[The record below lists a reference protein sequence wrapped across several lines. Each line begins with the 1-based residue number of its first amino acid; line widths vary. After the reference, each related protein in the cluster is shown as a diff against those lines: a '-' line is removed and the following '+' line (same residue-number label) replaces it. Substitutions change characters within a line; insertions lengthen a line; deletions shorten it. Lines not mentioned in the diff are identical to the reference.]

1 MTKYTNDNE
10 EMLKSLSAAMDN
22 DWDDEAH
29 VSELLVQTLQPSH
42 MQAELRSKFER
53 YHMIR
58 DVMHKELSPA
68 LTADFSSRISAA
80 IADEPAIIAPT
91 AMQRPSVENTAKSFT
106 GVSADENAADFAGY
120 KAKAEQKNEQYGK
133 ATPGGLFGN
142 VVGAGIGGFA
152 VAASAALIAL
162 VGFNV
167 IDQSNDLQAPAFN
180 VAATTTSPALE
191 AQDLNVVR
199 VAQSLTEPQDG
210 ILSIRQTFSDDVDLN
225 QVVESFSSTPIE
237 FVSNSG
243 TFWVSDGQGRNVAN
257 EERLNKL
264 LSRHIESSPTARMG
278 GILPYS
284 RIVGYDSTE
293 QQKEET
299 IDTLAPLT
307 D

>member
-1 MTKYTNDNE
+1 
-10 EMLKSLSAAMDN
+10 
-22 DWDDEAH
+22 
-29 VSELLVQTLQPSH
+29 
-42 MQAELRSKFER
+42 MQAELRNKFER
-53 YHMIR
+53 YHLIR
-58 DVMHKELSPA
+58 DAMHNELSPA
-68 LTADFSSRISAA
+68 LTPDFSSRISAA
-80 IADEPAIIAPT
+80 IADEPAIIAPS
-91 AMQRPSVENTAKSFT
+91 AMRPAADSVT
-106 GVSADENAADFAGY
+106 GASADQNTADFAGY
-120 KAKAEQKNEQYGK
+120 KAKAEQKNEQHRK
-133 ATPGGLFGN
+133 ATSGGMFGN

-167 IDQSNDLQAPAFN
+167 IDQSNGLQAPAVN
-180 VAATTTSPALE
+180 VAATTTSPALDT
-191 AQDLNVVR
+191 QDINVVR

-210 ILSIRQTFSDDVDLN
+210 ILSIRQTFSDDVNLN

-243 TFWVSDGQGRNVAN
+243 TFWVRDGQGRNVAN

-284 RIVGYDSTE
+284 RIVGYDATDP
-293 QQKEET
+293 QKEET
-299 IDTLAPLT
+299 VDTVAPLT

>member
-10 EMLKSLSAAMDN
+10 EMLESLSAAMDN
-22 DWDDEAH
+22 DWDDRAH
-29 VSELLVQTLQPSH
+29 VSELLGQTLQPSS
-42 MQAELRSKFER
+42 MQAELRNKFER
-53 YHMIR
+53 YHLIR
-58 DVMHKELSPA
+58 DAMHKELSPA
-68 LTADFSSRISAA
+68 LTPDFSSRISAA
-80 IADEPAIIAPT
+80 IADEPAIIAPS
-91 AMQRPSVENTAKSFT
+91 AMRPAAESVT
-106 GVSADENAADFAGY
+106 GASADQNTADFAGY
-120 KAKAEQKNEQYGK
+120 KAKAEQKNEQHKK
-133 ATPGGLFGN
+133 ATSGGMFGN

-167 IDQSNDLQAPAFN
+167 IDQSNGLQAPAVN
-180 VAATTTSPALE
+180 VAATTTSPALDT
-191 AQDLNVVR
+191 QDINVVR

-210 ILSIRQTFSDDVDLN
+210 ILSIRQTFSDDVNLN

-243 TFWVSDGQGRNVAN
+243 TFWVRDGQGRNVAN

-284 RIVGYDSTE
+284 RIVGYDATDP
-293 QQKEET
+293 QKEET
-299 IDTLAPLT
+299 VDTVAPLT